1 MVTLN
6 FNYVNSIACKY
17 RGRIANE
24 IHNIAE
30 MEISKKGVILIEY
43 QKIQK
48 MLEVKGREE
57 VSETA
62 NNFISATKLQPDI
75 IMQRIS

>member
-1 MVTLN
+1 
-6 FNYVNSIACKY
+6 
-17 RGRIANE
+17 
-24 IHNIAE
+24 
-30 MEISKKGVILIEY
+30 
-43 QKIQK
+43 